1 MKSLKDIINNFQ
13 HSYDNLLKNQNLK
26 KLKQGCYVYELEAD
40 TTITSEYI
48 LLMHFLGKIEIKLQ
62 EKMVKYIL
70 SKQNQEG
77 GWPLFY
83 DGETDLSAS
92 VKAYY
97 ALKLAGLDKNSRE
110 MIKAKKCILLKGGVE
125 KVNVFTRITL
135 ALYGQITWSS
145 IPFMPIE
152 IMFFPN
158 WFPFNIYKISYWSR
172 TVLVPLLIIMRRKPI
187 AQNPNRVF
195 IKELFKNPKNHSG
208 KIKLISKKNFL
219 SRTFIYLDKL
229 AIFIFSFFTKSLKDK
244 CENFALKW
252 ILKRLNGLDGL
263 GGIFPAMVNA
273 LISLTILDKNKYAPR
288 D

>member
-1 MKSLKDIINNFQ
+1 MIGPKQRILAQLKVQSCQGKELFHYRKSFKMKSLKDIIDNFQ
-13 HSYDNLLKNQNLK
+13 NSYGKLLKNQNRK
-26 KLKQGCYVYELEAD
+26 RLKQGCYVYELEAD

-70 SKQNQEG
+70 SKQNEEG

-97 ALKLAGLDKNSRE
+97 ALKLAGLDKNSSE
-110 MIKAKKCILLKGGVE
+110 MIKAKKCILLNGGVE

-152 IMFFPN
+152 IMLFPN
-158 WFPFNIYKISYWSR
+158 WFPFNIYKISY
-172 TVLVPLLIIMRRKPI
+172 
-187 AQNPNRVF
+187 
-195 IKELFKNPKNHSG
+195 
-208 KIKLISKKNFL
+208 
-219 SRTFIYLDKL
+219 
-229 AIFIFSFFTKSLKDK
+229 
-244 CENFALKW
+244 
-252 ILKRLNGLDGL
+252 
-263 GGIFPAMVNA
+263 
-273 LISLTILDKNKYAPR
+273 
-288 D
+288 

>member
-1 MKSLKDIINNFQ
+1 MIGLKQRILVQLKVQFCQGKELFHNRKSFKMKSLKDIINNFQ
-13 HSYDNLLKNQNLK
+13 HSYDNLLKNQNIK

-152 IMFFPN
+152 IMLFPN

-187 AQNPNRVF
+187 AQNP
-195 IKELFKNPKNHSG
+195 
-208 KIKLISKKNFL
+208 
-219 SRTFIYLDKL
+219 
-229 AIFIFSFFTKSLKDK
+229 
-244 CENFALKW
+244 
-252 ILKRLNGLDGL
+252 
-263 GGIFPAMVNA
+263 
-273 LISLTILDKNKYAPR
+273 
-288 D
+288 